1 MKAVLS
7 VTHIQNFK
15 DGNNHALSLV
25 YREFAVGVTMVA
37 YRYLQNKEE
46 AKDVMMEVFEK
57 MLSMTAEERVQKI
70 PRDPDALKGWLYMVT
85 KNLSLDWI
93 KHRKIVLR
101 YLETREDDPVTVS
114 DAEHRWDTQA
124 LEQVMKHLIESEQR
138 VARLH
143 FAGYT
148 HEEIANRLN
157 VSYNTVRNQLSSAKK
172 KIRKYISPT
181 LIVLM
186 LHMLAIC

>member
-1 MKAVLS
+1 MRGTLTIAQ
-7 VTHIQNFK
+7 IQNFK
-15 DGNNHALSLV
+15 EGSNQALSLV
-25 YREFAVGVTMVA
+25 YRQFAVGVTMVA
-37 YRYLQNKEE
+37 YRYLQNKDE

-57 MLSMTAEERVQKI
+57 MLSMEVAERMQKI

-85 KNLSLDWI
+85 KNLCLDWI

-101 YLETREDDPVTVS
+101 YLETREDEPVIYS
-114 DAEHRWDTQA
+114 DAERNWDTQVI
-124 LEQVMKHLIESEQR
+124 EQVMKHLVESEQR

-186 LHMLAIC
+186 IQLILT